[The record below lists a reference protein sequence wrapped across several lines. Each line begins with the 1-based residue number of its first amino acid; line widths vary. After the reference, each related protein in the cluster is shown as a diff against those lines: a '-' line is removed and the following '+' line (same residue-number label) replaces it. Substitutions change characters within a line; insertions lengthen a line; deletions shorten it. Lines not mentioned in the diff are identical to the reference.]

1 MQCNENKISKDT
13 SKASEDLWIL
23 SEFNKTLK
31 EYCMHLESYRFDLA
45 TKVIYEFVWDIYC
58 DWYIE
63 FCKTRLQDKNL
74 TERDK
79 GLILNS
85 LVTSLESIL
94 VVLHPII
101 PFITEEIWQQT
112 KKYHNFNKKSI
123 SQRDFPKIIK
133 SKKSFKEIEIIKST
147 VSGIRNFRAEMRLS
161 PKVKIDL
168 CLDKKNK
175 TFKILNNYKLYL
187 EKLAGIDNINH
198 ESNPPPSSIILITD
212 DKLFIPLKG
221 LIDPDKETERN
232 SGNLKKLN
240 IQYESLHKQLR
251 NEKFLNNAPKS
262 LVKER
267 RKQLREIKSKISDTK
282 NHLKVLKKV

>member
-1 MQCNENKISKDT
+1 MDAIVFSDKKDD
-13 SKASEDLWIL
+13 KA
-23 SEFNKTLK
+23 
-31 EYCMHLESYRFDLA
+31 
-45 TKVIYEFVWDIYC
+45 KV
-58 DWYIE
+58 
-63 FCKTRLQDKNL
+63 
-74 TERDK
+74 
-79 GLILNS
+79 
-85 LVTSLESIL
+85 
-94 VVLHPII
+94 
-101 PFITEEIWQQT
+101 
-112 KKYHNFNKKSI
+112 
-123 SQRDFPKIIK
+123 
-133 SKKSFKEIEIIKST
+133 EIIKST

-232 SGNLKKLN
+232 SENLKKLN

-267 RKQLREIKSKISDTK
+267 RRQLREIKSKISDTK